1 MIVFG
6 NRVGSVFIPKFFHDK
21 RTTNFLKYL
30 EYVGEYGPDNIRC
43 EFPEVGRKHYTYKKS
58 TSGSSVKTV
67 LATDSDWLF
76 PETYYKS
83 IGSTVRDFGF
93 FFPNL
98 SDSLKNFIQLSSNL
112 INTESGTEKT
122 STVPTQYS
130 FYPNQQQIK

>member
-43 EFPEVGRKHYTYKKS
+43 KFPEVGKKHYKYKKS
-58 TSGSSVKTV
+58 TSGSSVKTI

-76 PETYYKS
+76 PKTYYKS
-83 IGSTVRDFGF
+83 IGSTVRGFGV
-93 FFPNL
+93 FFP
-98 SDSLKNFIQLSSNL
+98 KL
-112 INTESGTEKT
+112 I
-122 STVPTQYS
+122 
-130 FYPNQQQIK
+130 